1 MVRWVRAHFFFWG
14 TGFSEGASKGT
25 MGAGS
30 IEERVQAIAERVAT
44 DHGLELV
51 HAEVAGPD
59 NKPIVRIFIDKPA
72 GVTHQDC
79 SEVSLHVGTVLDVE
93 DFIHSSYT
101 LEVSS
106 PGLERGLYKRA
117 DYERFAG
124 SLAKMRTRRP
134 IEGQRN
140 FRGRLLGIE
149 GDEVLF
155 EDRTS
160 GQVRVALDA
169 IARANL
175 ELDVD
180 AEFRRAQERAKV

>member
-1 MVRWVRAHFFFWG
+1 
-14 TGFSEGASKGT
+14 
-25 MGAGS
+25 MGSNAV
-30 IEERVQAIAERVAT
+30 EDRVQAIAERVAI

-51 HAEVAGPD
+51 HTEVAGPD
-59 NKPIVRIFIDKPA
+59 NKPIVRIFIDKPN

-93 DFIHSSYT
+93 DFIHASYT

-124 SLAKMRTRRP
+124 RPAKIRTRRP
-134 IEGQRN
+134 INGQRN
-140 FRGRLLGIE
+140 FRGRLLGIDGE
-149 GDEVLF
+149 EVLF

-160 GQVRVALDA
+160 GCVKIALDS
-169 IARANL
+169 IAKANL
-175 ELDVD
+175 VLDVD
-180 AEFRRAQERAKV
+180 GEFRRAQQRAM

>member
-1 MVRWVRAHFFFWG
+1 M
-14 TGFSEGASKGT
+14 AS
-25 MGAGS
+25 S
-30 IEERVQAIAERVAT
+30 SVEDRVQAIAERVAI

-59 NKPIVRIFIDKPA
+59 NKPIVRIFIDKPN

-93 DFIHSSYT
+93 DFIHASYT

-106 PGLERGLYKRA
+106 PGIERGLYKRQ

-124 SLAKMRTRRP
+124 SLAKLRTRKP
-134 IEGQRN
+134 INGQRN
-140 FRGRLLGIE
+140 FRGRLVGIDGE
-149 GDEVLF
+149 EVLF

-160 GQVRVALDA
+160 GRVRVPFEV
-169 IARANL
+169 IAKANL
-175 ELDVD
+175 EMDVEQ
-180 AEFRRAQERAKV
+180 EFRRAQGS

>member
-1 MVRWVRAHFFFWG
+1 
-14 TGFSEGASKGT
+14 

-30 IEERVQAIAERVAT
+30 IEERVQAIAERVAI

-59 NKPIVRIFIDKPA
+59 NKPIVRIFIDKPN

-79 SEVSLHVGTVLDVE
+79 SEVSLYVGTVLDVE
-93 DFIHSSYT
+93 DFIHASYT

-106 PGLERGLYKRA
+106 PGLERGLYKRQ

-124 SLAKMRTRRP
+124 SPARLRTRRP
-134 IEGQRN
+134 INGQRN
-140 FRGRLLGIE
+140 FRGRILGIE
-149 GDEVLF
+149 GEDVLF

-160 GQVRVALDA
+160 GRVTIAFDA
-169 IARANL
+169 IAKANL
-175 ELDVD
+175 EMDVN
-180 AEFRRAQERAKV
+180 AEFKRGLAKSEI

>member
-1 MVRWVRAHFFFWG
+1 
-14 TGFSEGASKGT
+14 
-25 MGAGS
+25 MGSNAV
-30 IEERVQAIAERVAT
+30 EDRVQAIAERVAI

-51 HAEVAGPD
+51 HTEVAGPD
-59 NKPIVRIFIDKPA
+59 NKPIVRIFIDKPN

-93 DFIHSSYT
+93 DFIHASYT

-117 DYERFAG
+117 DYEPFAG
-124 SLAKMRTRRP
+124 RPAKIRTRRP
-134 IEGQRN
+134 INGQRN
-140 FRGRLLGIE
+140 FRGRLLGIDGE
-149 GDEVLF
+149 EVLF

-160 GQVRVALDA
+160 GCVKIALDS
-169 IARANL
+169 IAKANL

-180 AEFRRAQERAKV
+180 GEFRRAQQRAM